1 MSGTLSTARSKQK
14 PSCSLA
20 HHINADTAGEGCEPS
35 TYRWTLPLHAPRLA
49 GVWPQLLEAEGSGA
63 SWELGVPEE
72 DTTLDALLLEGF
84 IVLVEVLD
92 CIVVI
97 TDPLGSQA
105 VPLQPG
111 SDPPK
116 GHHSWVLAPLPP
128 PLCPAMKRAL

>member
-1 MSGTLSTARSKQK
+1 M
-14 PSCSLA
+14 A
-20 HHINADTAGEGCEPS
+20 HHINAETAGEGR
-35 TYRWTLPLHAPRLA
+35 TYRWTLPLHAPCLA

-72 DTTLDALLLEGF
+72 GATLDALLLEGF

-92 CIVVI
+92 SVVVLA
-97 TDPLGSQA
+97 DPLGSQA

-116 GHHSWVLAPLPP
+116 GHHSCVLAPLPP
-128 PLCPAMKRAL
+128 PLCPAVKWAP